1 MTEKRELKDIKW
13 ADKEIKKVLN
23 LLNNKR
29 YEEEVDD
36 FTTGVLS
43 GLKKAL
49 NILDQLDEPKTLS
62 KEWISKFTS
71 PVDDEG
77 RLYVWKSDL
86 EALIVPTL
94 SEMETVEITE
104 EQVMEWLDN
113 NEFYCHATA
122 ETVLANAVD
131 KGELGYY
138 GTKYSVVEKPT
149 IPKFVADWIEF
160 KKKSRIPYENVLQA
174 IDELVNSSTSKA
186 HDWVL
191 KTSENKDAFARAWLD
206 GYTVKE
212 QKYYVLDEGNI
223 PFLAISNGEV
233 NREPMHMTIYA
244 KGRDN
249 AQFALTEQEI
259 KDYDPRYMTF
269 AKPIEEF
276 EE

>member
-1 MTEKRELKDIKW
+1 MSGYEKLDSKW
-13 ADKEIKKVLN
+13 IDEHEKGVFMDGKGRKKNFVWVDDLQN
-23 LLNNKR
+23 LL
-29 YEEEVDD
+29 
-36 FTTGVLS
+36 
-43 GLKKAL
+43 
-49 NILDQLDEPKTLS
+49 
-62 KEWISKFTS
+62 
-71 PVDDEG
+71 
-77 RLYVWKSDL
+77 
-86 EALIVPTL
+86 VPTL

-149 IPKFVADWIEF
+149 IPRFIAEAIEED
-160 KKKSRIPYENVLQA
+160 KEAGCDVYDSIYLIIETNGGGVPS
-174 IDELVNSSTSKA
+174 IS
-186 HDWVL
+186 DWVA
-191 KTSENKDAFARAWLD
+191 KNIDKYARAWID
-206 GYTVKE
+206 GYTVEE
-212 QKYYVLDEGNI
+212 QKYYVLDESNI
-223 PFLAISNGEV
+223 PFLSIRNGEV